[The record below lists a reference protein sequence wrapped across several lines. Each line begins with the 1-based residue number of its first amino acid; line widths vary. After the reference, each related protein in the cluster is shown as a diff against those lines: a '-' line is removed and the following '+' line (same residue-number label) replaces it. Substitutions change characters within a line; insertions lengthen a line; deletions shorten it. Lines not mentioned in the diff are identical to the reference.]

1 MKFTSILLIA
11 ILTIVSFL
19 ASCSLFTPMK
29 DFERHLKLENR
40 CKVTFWKANDG
51 TDRISTQIDYPNNK
65 AIYVDGAD
73 ASKFLT
79 ETERNRAIYQ
89 YVGEWDASEKKIA
102 QNLEQEY
109 QKWLSGRRNE

>member
-40 CKVTFWKANDG
+40 CKVTFWKATDG
-51 TDRISTQIDYPNNK
+51 TNKITTEIVYPNNK
-65 AIYVDGAD
+65 LIYFEGDDLSEV
-73 ASKFLT
+73 LT
-79 ETERNRAIYQ
+79 ETEMNQATYQ
-89 YVGEWDASEKKIA
+89 YVGDWDDSEKKIA